1 MVEDNLLSQLLN
13 GVKSDF
19 SVSRGGPLIQKGN
32 QKGYEVYGV
41 KLKLLPLFR
50 VGHNPTRLQFT
61 NEAVML
67 VNCTK
72 PLFIVMLF
80 RKNEHPCQYCKDE

>member
-32 QKGYEVYGV
+32 QRGYEVYGV

-50 VGHNPTRLQFT
+50 VGHNPTRL
-61 NEAVML
+61 
-67 VNCTK
+67 
-72 PLFIVMLF
+72 
-80 RKNEHPCQYCKDE
+80 